1 MSQGRTLECR
11 YRVMKPERVIVLLC
25 AVGLLFA
32 GCTPKP
38 QGPITSA
45 FDGVYHG
52 NGYNAS
58 PPDWDCPAVMPADPL
73 TVSGGE
79 ATFDDFSGWV
89 APDGSAQL
97 SAQEGTINGRFEGR
111 DFQGLLQYKVR
122 MSPRLGCAYTLKMVR
137 AG

>member
-1 MSQGRTLECR
+1 MSQSRTLER
-11 YRVMKPERVIVLLC
+11 RDRVMKPERVIGLLC
-25 AVGLLFA
+25 AVGLFFV

-45 FDGVYHG
+45 FDGVYNG
-52 NGYNAS
+52 KGYNAS

-79 ATFDDFSGWV
+79 ASFDAFSGWV
-89 APDGSAQL
+89 APDGTAQL
-97 SAQEGTINGRFEGR
+97 SAQEGTINGRFEGK

-122 MSPRLGCAYTLKMVR
+122 MSPRLGCAFTLKMVR